1 MQRLPDT
8 EFEIM
13 DLIWNS
19 APPVTTGT
27 VMETLGRERQWKLQ
41 TVVTLFGRLC
51 ERGFLRVQKGIGR
64 SHHYFPLISRQDYL
78 AMETEAFLHR
88 YHKRSVVSL
97 LVSLGEADLSDTDI
111 EELRSFVR
119 DAARKED
126 AHG

>member
-19 APPVTTGT
+19 QPPVTTGT
-27 VMETLGRERQWKLQ
+27 VMETMGLQRGWKLQ

-51 ERGFLRVQKGIGR
+51 ERGFLRVEKGIGR
-64 SHHYFPLISRQDYL
+64 SHLYYPLISRQDYL
-78 AMETEAFLHR
+78 TMETEAFLDR

-97 LVSLGEADLSDTDI
+97 LASLNDADLTDADI
-111 EELRSFVR
+111 AELRAFVR
-119 DAARKED
+119 GAAKGGD
-126 AHG
+126 GHA